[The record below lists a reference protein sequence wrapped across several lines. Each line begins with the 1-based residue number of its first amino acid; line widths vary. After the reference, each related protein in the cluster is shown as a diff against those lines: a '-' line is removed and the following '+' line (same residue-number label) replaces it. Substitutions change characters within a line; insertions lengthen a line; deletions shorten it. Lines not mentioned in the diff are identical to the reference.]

1 MRNPCHTVNT
11 LRTPLTTA
19 GSTRITSKGREAA
32 MDQLRLTTMQEL
44 RTEADKEV
52 DDEVQARRETNP
64 EVLKKLREDAD
75 DVR

>member
-1 MRNPCHTVNT
+1 
-11 LRTPLTTA
+11 
-19 GSTRITSKGREAA
+19 